1 MVPNAP
7 FAERHGNY
15 WVNPWLKRPRPGNA
29 NVDWRMRK
37 MAQASPTPMCPMAD
51 TCGRMMSR
59 RRMGVAPFF
68 MGAIFIFLGIAI
80 IVEPRIIVWAL
91 AAMFIFMGIMML
103 VMASFMRRMGERFHT
118 MKKSMG

>member
-1 MVPNAP
+1 
-7 FAERHGNY
+7 
-15 WVNPWLKRPRPGNA
+15 
-29 NVDWRMRK
+29 
-37 MAQASPTPMCPMAD
+37 
-51 TCGRMMSR
+51 
-59 RRMGVAPFF
+59 MGVAPFF